1 MKIFVHDKEEWLI
14 GRFFKKKLFI
24 FLCKY
29 MINLDYDFAN
39 RNVRFILYFDR
50 LVMKIR
56 NREKLLKPNL

>member
-1 MKIFVHDKEEWLI
+1 
-14 GRFFKKKLFI
+14 
-24 FLCKY
+24 

-56 NREKLLKPNL
+56 NIEKLLKPNL

>member
-1 MKIFVHDKEEWLI
+1 MKIFVRENEEWLI
-14 GRFFKKKLFI
+14 GRFLFFFFKLFI

-50 LVMKIR
+50 LVMKM
-56 NREKLLKPNL
+56 K